1 MGAALGNLDPTPSA
15 IDRDL
20 GKKWS
25 VLESSFKW
33 HASCRH
39 THPSADALLALLK
52 EEGVKYTDIASITA
66 YTYKAA
72 IDVLGLSGEG
82 KTVHQSKFSMGF
94 VLAVAAKKGSA
105 GLMDFTEA
113 DLVDPELRELQRK
126 VSMVL
131 DEDINKEFPARW
143 LGRVVVET
151 KDGRTLTR
159 SVDVVKGDPGWTLT
173 RYVPA
178 LISGIK
184 LTFSGMKLSPR
195 LWRLRS
201 MATSKTFL
209 PSRMPCRGYGIWSR
223 RTR

>member
-15 IDRDL
+15 IDGDL

-39 THPSADALLALLK
+39 THPSADALLALLN

-113 DLVDPELRELQRK
+113 DLVDPELRELQGK

-131 DEDINKEFPARW
+131 DDDINKEFPARW

-173 RYVPA
+173 REEIESKA
-178 LISGIK
+178 LALAK
-184 LTFSGMKLSPR
+184 
-195 LWRLRS
+195 
-201 MATSKTFL
+201 
-209 PSRMPCRGYGIWSR
+209 YGHVQDILAFKDAVQRIWNLESQDKIEKYSFA
-223 RTR
+223 